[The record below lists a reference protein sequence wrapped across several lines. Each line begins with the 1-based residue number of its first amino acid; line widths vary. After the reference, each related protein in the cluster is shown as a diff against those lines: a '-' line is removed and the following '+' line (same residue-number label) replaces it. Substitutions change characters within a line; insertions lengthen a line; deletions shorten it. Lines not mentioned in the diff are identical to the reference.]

1 MSFFY
6 LPVGCKFVS
15 MIHSSKIHLL
25 VEQHKVFSIGWVAEN
40 GERIHVR
47 KCKCTSF
54 HSSGDTLN
62 ILIID
67 SGQIRTINRY
77 TITEF
82 NGEEVVL

>member
-1 MSFFY
+1 M
-6 LPVGCKFVS
+6 GIKFAS
-15 MIHSSKIHLL
+15 MIHSSKIHEL
-25 VEQHKVFSIGWVAEN
+25 VELHKTFSIGWIAES

-47 KCKCTSF
+47 KARCTSF

-62 ILIID
+62 LLLID
-67 SGQIRTINRY
+67 SGQIRKVNRI

>member
-1 MSFFY
+1 M
-6 LPVGCKFVS
+6 GIKFAS
-15 MIHSSKIHLL
+15 MIHSSKIHEL
-25 VEQHKVFSIGWVAEN
+25 VDLIHVFSIGWVAES

-47 KCKCTSF
+47 KAKCTSF

-67 SGQIRTINRY
+67 SGQIRKVNRI